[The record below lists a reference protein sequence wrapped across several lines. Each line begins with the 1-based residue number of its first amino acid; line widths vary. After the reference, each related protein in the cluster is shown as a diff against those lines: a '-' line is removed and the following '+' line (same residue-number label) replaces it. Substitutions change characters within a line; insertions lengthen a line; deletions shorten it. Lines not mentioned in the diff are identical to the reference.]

1 MDANIITAAPPGLK
15 SRGHAQQAH
24 LRIGAGVGPQTVSKD
39 NSLGSPQTPTFM
51 LTQKIS
57 GIAAGATPSR
67 AKK

>member
-15 SRGHAQQAH
+15 SMGHAQQAH

-51 LTQKIS
+51 LT
-57 GIAAGATPSR
+57 
-67 AKK
+67 